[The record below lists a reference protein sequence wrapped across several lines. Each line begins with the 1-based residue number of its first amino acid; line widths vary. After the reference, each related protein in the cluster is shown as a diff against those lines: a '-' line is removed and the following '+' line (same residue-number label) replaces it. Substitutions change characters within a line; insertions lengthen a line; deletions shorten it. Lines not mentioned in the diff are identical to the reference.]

1 MIMLKPHLVILFNP
15 IRGIVL
21 CYADHITFLN
31 FRPLNFPESLTST
44 SRILTPS
51 FHNVQSMKQP
61 KAPNSMKTPISRTTT
76 PKTTTA
82 KLLRPRALKNNKNI
96 LEVHLPT
103 LISSFISENDIQPN
117 LKSQI
122 ISAMQQSEK
131 ELNDQRKPSEE
142 EAENSQAGIKF
153 YKSVHLLFSHI

>member
-1 MIMLKPHLVILFNP
+1 
-15 IRGIVL
+15 
-21 CYADHITFLN
+21 
-31 FRPLNFPESLTST
+31 
-44 SRILTPS
+44 
-51 FHNVQSMKQP
+51 MKQS
-61 KAPNSMKTPISRTTT
+61 KAQNAMKTANSRTTT

-117 LKSQI
+117 LRNQI

-131 ELNDQRKPSEE
+131 EVRDQKEITT
-142 EAENSQAGIKF
+142 ADVENNQAGTKIVNK
-153 YKSVHLLFSHI
+153 VL

>member
-1 MIMLKPHLVILFNP
+1 
-15 IRGIVL
+15 
-21 CYADHITFLN
+21 
-31 FRPLNFPESLTST
+31 
-44 SRILTPS
+44 
-51 FHNVQSMKQP
+51 MKQP
-61 KAPNSMKTPISRTTT
+61 KAPNSMKTSISRTTT

-131 ELNDQRKPSEE
+131 ELNDQREPSEE
-142 EAENSQAGIKF
+142 EVENRQAGIKF
-153 YKSVHLLFSHI
+153 YKSVHLLFFHIYVF

>member
-1 MIMLKPHLVILFNP
+1 MRNSNFSSSCILFYTEP
-15 IRGIVL
+15 
-21 CYADHITFLN
+21 
-31 FRPLNFPESLTST
+31 LTST
-44 SRILTPS
+44 SRILTPD
-51 FHNVQSMKQP
+51 FHDVLQSPQRPTAP
-61 KAPNSMKTPISRTTT
+61 KSTKTLSSRTTT

-122 ISAMQQSEK
+122 ISAMKQSENNVIAQK
-131 ELNDQRKPSEE
+131 EDLEE
-142 EAENSQAGIKF
+142 ENENSQEGMELTLRICSNVIVMIQ
-153 YKSVHLLFSHI
+153 YHYNLYSPI

>member
-1 MIMLKPHLVILFNP
+1 MNFSSSITLFHTEP
-15 IRGIVL
+15 
-21 CYADHITFLN
+21 
-31 FRPLNFPESLTST
+31 LTST
-44 SRILTPS
+44 SRILTPD
-51 FHNVQSMKQP
+51 FHDVLQSP
-61 KAPNSMKTPISRTTT
+61 KRPTAPKSTKTLNARTTT

-122 ISAMQQSEK
+122 ISAMKQSENTVIPQK
-131 ELNDQRKPSEE
+131 EDFEE
-142 EAENSQAGIKF
+142 ENENSQEGMEFILRIC
-153 YKSVHLLFSHI
+153 SNVILIDIISL